1 MISTATIIFFFCMLA
16 ALIAFLIWSL
26 RGDKQELHLLHK
38 LYIAMAV
45 CYAIWMLPL
54 IGIYFSDPDNQALM
68 FFWDCAMQPGGVLL
82 SPIFLCIA
90 ITLDGSLEKMSGKMK
105 ALFIVPTA
113 TILITWTNPLHHL
126 QYRVF
131 SVVRSEIVFGPW
143 ILVSGAYNYL
153 CLLAAIVIIIRF
165 ALKNRSSI
173 YLKQSILLTI
183 GGLVPLIVNFYA
195 TFSGK
200 EVSIA
205 ATPTG
210 FAPTIICNG
219 IAIYMLHLFD
229 IRPIANRHILDW
241 ISDGYL
247 VVSDT
252 GLVINYNK
260 SFASLFASQYGI
272 AENRYLSDCVREEDI
287 SKKTA
292 IYNMLT
298 AIESSRQAESTISYE
313 QSVSIQNGNEVQ
325 KYYYVTDVS
334 PLELNGKV
342 AGFVVLFKDV
352 TQIKKSMQQIQESQ
366 ERMMEQERL
375 AVLGQMIG
383 GLAHNLKTP
392 VMSVSGCI
400 SAVEA
405 LVDECSESLG
415 DPQVTEADFRE
426 IYGEMKDWFQ
436 KMREASSYMSDIIT
450 AIKGQAANVNT
461 DEESVFTIEE
471 MIKRCALLMRHEF
484 LRGGCQMEVRYDL
497 SRDIALKGD
506 INNLI
511 QVLTNLLSNAVYAQH
526 EAGGGKIVVQIG
538 YDKENLNISVKDHGS
553 GISPAVRGRL
563 FKSMVTNKGALGT
576 GLGLYISN
584 AVIRGKF
591 GGTMWFED
599 NEGGG
604 SIFGIS
610 IPLSLAIIGEEAEHS
625 AGYDQ

>member
-1 MISTATIIFFFCMLA
+1 M
-16 ALIAFLIWSL
+16 
-26 RGDKQELHLLHK
+26 
-38 LYIAMAV
+38 
-45 CYAIWMLPL
+45 
-54 IGIYFSDPDNQALM
+54 
-68 FFWDCAMQPGGVLL
+68 
-82 SPIFLCIA
+82 
-90 ITLDGSLEKMSGKMK
+90 
-105 ALFIVPTA
+105 
-113 TILITWTNPLHHL
+113 
-126 QYRVF
+126 
-131 SVVRSEIVFGPW
+131 
-143 ILVSGAYNYL
+143 
-153 CLLAAIVIIIRF
+153 
-165 ALKNRSSI
+165 
-173 YLKQSILLTI
+173 
-183 GGLVPLIVNFYA
+183 
-195 TFSGK
+195 
-200 EVSIA
+200 
-205 ATPTG
+205 
-210 FAPTIICNG
+210 
-219 IAIYMLHLFD
+219 
-229 IRPIANRHILDW
+229 
-241 ISDGYL
+241 
-247 VVSDT
+247 
-252 GLVINYNK
+252 
-260 SFASLFASQYGI
+260 
-272 AENRYLSDCVREEDI
+272 
-287 SKKTA
+287 
-292 IYNMLT
+292 
-298 AIESSRQAESTISYE
+298 
-313 QSVSIQNGNEVQ
+313 SIQNGNEVQ

-576 GLGLYISN
+576 GLGL
-584 AVIRGKF
+584 
-591 GGTMWFED
+591 
-599 NEGGG
+599 
-604 SIFGIS
+604 
-610 IPLSLAIIGEEAEHS
+610 
-625 AGYDQ
+625 

>member
-1 MISTATIIFFFCMLA
+1 MISTTTIVFFFCALA
-16 ALIAFLIWSL
+16 AIIAFLIWSF
-26 RGDKQELHLLHK
+26 RGKQELHLLHK
-38 LYIAMAV
+38 LYLAMAV
-45 CYAIWMLPL
+45 CYAIWIIPL
-54 IGIYFSDPDNQALM
+54 IGIYFTDQENQALM
-68 FFWDCAMQPGGVLL
+68 IFWDCAMQPGGVLL
-82 SPIFLCIA
+82 SPIFLCVAATFESGI
-90 ITLDGSLEKMSGKMK
+90 EKMKGWMK
-105 ALFIVPTA
+105 AVFILPVI

-126 QYRVF
+126 QYQVF
-131 SVVRSEIVFGPW
+131 SVVRSQIVFGPW
-143 ILVSGAYNYL
+143 IYVSGAYNYV
-153 CLLAAIVIIIRF
+153 CLTAAIVIVLRF
-165 ALKNRSSI
+165 AARNRSSI
-173 YLKQSILLTI
+173 YLKQSLLLAA
-183 GGLVPLIVNFYA
+183 GGLVPMMVNFYA

-205 ATPTG
+205 ATPLG
-210 FAPTIICNG
+210 FAPTLICNG

-260 SFASLFASQYGI
+260 RFESLFASQYGI

-287 SKKTA
+287 SRKTA
-292 IYNMLT
+292 IYNMIT
-298 AIESSRQAESTISYE
+298 AIESSRRANSTISYE
-313 QSVSIQNGNEVQ
+313 QSVSVQTGGEVQ

-334 PLELNGKV
+334 PLELNNKV

-352 TQIKKSMQQIQESQ
+352 TQLKRSMQQLQESQ

-405 LVDECSESLG
+405 LVDECEESLG

-426 IYGEMKDWFQ
+426 IYGEMRDWFQ
-436 KMREASSYMSDIIT
+436 KMRDSSSYMSDIIT

-461 DEESVFTIEE
+461 DEESTFTIEE
-471 MIKRCALLMRHEF
+471 MLKRSTLLMRHEF
-484 LRGGCQMEVRYDL
+484 LRSGCQMEVRYDRCREIVL
-497 SRDIALKGD
+497 RGD

-511 QVLTNLLSNAVYAQH
+511 QVLANLLSNAIYAQNQ
-526 EAGGGKIVVQIG
+526 AGGGKIVVQIG
-538 YDKENLNISVKDHGS
+538 YDEENLNISVKDHGT
-553 GISPAVRGRL
+553 GVSPAVRGKL
-563 FKSMVTNKGALGT
+563 FKSMVTNKGAMGT

-584 AVIRGKF
+584 AVVRGKF

-610 IPLSLAIIGEEAEHS
+610 IPLSLVQIGEEA
-625 AGYDQ
+625 

>member
-1 MISTATIIFFFCMLA
+1 MISTTTIVFFFCALA
-16 ALIAFLIWSL
+16 AIIAFLIWSFH
-26 RGDKQELHLLHK
+26 GKQELHLLHK
-38 LYIAMAV
+38 LYLAMAV
-45 CYAIWMLPL
+45 CYAIWIIPL
-54 IGIYFSDPDNQALM
+54 IGIYFTDQENQALM

-82 SPIFLCIA
+82 SPIFLCVAATFESGI
-90 ITLDGSLEKMSGKMK
+90 EKMKGWMK
-105 ALFIVPTA
+105 AVFILPVI

-126 QYRVF
+126 QYQVF
-131 SVVRSEIVFGPW
+131 SVVRSQIVFGPW
-143 ILVSGAYNYL
+143 IYVSGAYNYV
-153 CLLAAIVIIIRF
+153 CLTAAIVIVLRF
-165 ALKNRSSI
+165 AARNRSSI
-173 YLKQSILLTI
+173 YLKQRLLLAA
-183 GGLVPLIVNFYA
+183 GGLVPMMVNFYA

-210 FAPTIICNG
+210 FAFTLICNG

-260 SFASLFASQYGI
+260 RFESLFASQYGI

-287 SKKTA
+287 SRKTA
-292 IYNMLT
+292 IYNMIT
-298 AIESSRQAESTISYE
+298 AIESSRRANSTISYE
-313 QSVSIQNGNEVQ
+313 QSVSVQTGGEVQ

-334 PLELNGKV
+334 PLELNNKV

-352 TQIKKSMQQIQESQ
+352 TQLKRSMQQLQESQ
-366 ERMMEQERL
+366 ERMVEQERL

-405 LVDECSESLG
+405 LVDECEESLG

-426 IYGEMKDWFQ
+426 IYGEMRDWFQ
-436 KMREASSYMSDIIT
+436 KMRDSSSYMSDIIT

-461 DEESVFTIEE
+461 DEESTFTIEE
-471 MIKRCALLMRHEF
+471 MLKRSTLLMRHEF
-484 LRGGCQMEVRYDL
+484 LRSGCQMEVRYDSCREIVL
-497 SRDIALKGD
+497 RGD

-511 QVLTNLLSNAVYAQH
+511 QVLANLLSNAIYAQNQ
-526 EAGGGKIVVQIG
+526 AGGGKIVVQIG
-538 YDKENLNISVKDHGS
+538 YDEENLNISVKDHGT
-553 GISPAVRGRL
+553 GVSPAIRGKL
-563 FKSMVTNKGALGT
+563 FKSMVTNKGAMGT

-584 AVIRGKF
+584 AVVRGKF

-610 IPLSLAIIGEEAEHS
+610 IPLSLVQIGEEA
-625 AGYDQ
+625 